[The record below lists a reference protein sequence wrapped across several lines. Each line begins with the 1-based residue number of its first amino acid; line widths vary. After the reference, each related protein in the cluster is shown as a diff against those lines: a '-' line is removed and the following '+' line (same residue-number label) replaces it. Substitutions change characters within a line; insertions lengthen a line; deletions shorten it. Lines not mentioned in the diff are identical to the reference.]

1 MTAKRYLIVPLAG
14 VALAAGGCGAS
25 GSSSTTKSASHK
37 STTMTETSTM
47 ATTGTSTSMAMS
59 GGGGHTVSAMLKM
72 GMTPA
77 HAEVMV
83 ASSPHYGNVLYD
95 KDHFVL
101 YVFSADHGSASTC
114 YGACSSAHGGWPPLL
129 TKEVPHGVM
138 GLNSG
143 LLGTTKRKDG
153 SLQVTY
159 AGHPLYYWSGDTAH
173 SISCQ
178 HVNLHGG
185 FWYVVNPNGTP
196 NTAKGI
202 DTMAAMSG

>member
-14 VALAAGGCGAS
+14 VALVGVGC
-25 GSSSTTKSASHK
+25 GSSSSSSTSKSASHK
-37 STTMTETSTM
+37 STTMTKTESMPMTE
-47 ATTGTSTSMAMS
+47 TSTSMAMS
-59 GGGGHTVSAMLKM
+59 GSGGHTVASMVAM
-72 GMTPA
+72 GMTPE
-77 HAEVMV
+77 HAEVTV
-83 ASSPHYGNVLYD
+83 ASSPHYGSVLYD

-101 YVFSADHGSASTC
+101 YVFSADRGSTSTC

-178 HVNLHGG
+178 HVKLHGG
-185 FWYVVNPNGTP
+185 FWYVVNPNGTA
-196 NTAKGI
+196 NTGKGI

>member
-1 MTAKRYLIVPLAG
+1 MTAKRYLIALSAG
-14 VALAAGGCGAS
+14 AALAAVGCGSS
-25 GSSSTTKSASHK
+25 GSSSTKSASHK
-37 STTMTETSTM
+37 SSMPMTE
-47 ATTGTSTSMAMS
+47 TSTSMAMS
-59 GGGGHTVSAMLKM
+59 GSNGHTVASMVAT
-72 GMTPA
+72 GMTPE
-77 HAEVMV
+77 HAEVTV
-83 ASSPHYGNVLYD
+83 ASSPHYGNVLHD

-101 YVFSADHGSASTC
+101 YVFSADRRSTSTC

-129 TKEVPHGVM
+129 TRGAPRVAGV
-138 GLNSG
+138 SSS
-143 LLGTTKRKDG
+143 LLGTTKRTDG

-178 HVNLHGG
+178 HVRLHGG
-185 FWYVVNPNGTP
+185 FWYVVDPNGTA